1 MRVIDIARRADVS
14 PETVRYYTRL
24 GLLTPTRDH
33 RSLYRL
39 FNEDDY
45 TQWLF
50 IRDARA
56 LGMSINDVQ
65 TVIKAAYE
73 SRVSHPEIVAL
84 FQARLGAVRQKIAA
98 LKPVERRLT
107 QVLHEWQSLPRGA
120 PTGRGI
126 SELIAAWPGGSR
138 H

>member
-33 RSLYRL
+33 RSSYRL
-39 FNEDDY
+39 FNEEDY
-45 TQWLF
+45 TQLLF

-65 TVIKAAYE
+65 TIIRAAHK

-84 FQARLGAVRQKIAA
+84 FQARLGALRKRIRA
-98 LKPVERRLT
+98 LKRVEHRLT
-107 QVLHEWQSLPRGA
+107 RFIHEWESLPRGA

-126 SELIAAWPGGSR
+126 AKLIAAWPEESR